1 MLMFFSVIIFTST
14 EDGIAKKLL
23 LFKIEYVA
31 IFNLLIILIDYFGFI
46 MLDLFWSQKKKI
58 SLQES

>member
-14 EDGIAKKLL
+14 EDGIAEELL

-46 MLDLFWSQKKKI
+46 I
-58 SLQES
+58 S

>member
-14 EDGIAKKLL
+14 EDGIAKELL